1 MHSNWFRWLV
11 RGALVAALVALL
23 LVSRLGG
30 YPSASF
36 PSWQPGD
43 VAIVALI
50 AAGAAAALFLVWQS
64 RWRS

>member
-11 RGALVAALVALL
+11 RGVLVAILAALL

-30 YPSASF
+30 YPSAAF
-36 PSWQPGD
+36 PSWQLGD

-50 AAGAAAALFLVWQS
+50 LAGVGAAGFLVWQS
-64 RWRS
+64 RWR